1 MLLALVALLATL
13 QYQWVGQIG
22 DAERQ
27 RMRTG
32 AQARADQFAE
42 DFDGTLTGLFLS
54 FSQLTNVPASTQPI
68 SATGPPQDASTPIS
82 AEEASRYASEFAR
95 WAAASPHARLVRAV
109 YLVRT
114 SAGGSDLQKL
124 APGRGFEPA
133 AWPSDLAQLK
143 PSFEHA
149 ANDRGRSL
157 FLQTVPDIPA
167 LLVPITRL
175 RVTELGSEPGRVR
188 IMNLVSMSGSI
199 IVQLDRDYMRRLTEL
214 VEQVMSFAGFESGRE
229 LRGRTEIEV
238 ADLIDAAVAGTKPL
252 IAQNGFTLDRR
263 VSPDLPPIKVNTAAV
278 TRAIENLIGNAVKY
292 SGSRRWIGLTA
303 EAAVTRRGREVR
315 ITVEDRGVGIP
326 ADEQRRIFEPFFRGR
341 DVLASTVRGSGLG
354 LSLAR
359 RVVEAHGGSIGVR
372 SEPGQGS
379 AFTLHLPCEPAG
391 GTP

>member
-1 MLLALVALLATL
+1 
-13 QYQWVGQIG
+13 
-22 DAERQ
+22 
-27 RMRTG
+27 
-32 AQARADQFAE
+32 
-42 DFDGTLTGLFLS
+42 
-54 FSQLTNVPASTQPI
+54 
-68 SATGPPQDASTPIS
+68 
-82 AEEASRYASEFAR
+82 
-95 WAAASPHARLVRAV
+95 
-109 YLVRT
+109 
-114 SAGGSDLQKL
+114 
-124 APGRGFEPA
+124 
-133 AWPSDLAQLK
+133 
-143 PSFEHA
+143 
-149 ANDRGRSL
+149 
-157 FLQTVPDIPA
+157 
-167 LLVPITRL
+167 
-175 RVTELGSEPGRVR
+175 
-188 IMNLVSMSGSI
+188 
-199 IVQLDRDYMRRLTEL
+199 MRRLTEL